1 MADRDIP
8 AATRAS
14 LEDASSP
21 DALLAFLLVEHPALA
36 EPIRLV
42 CDPLGYIYDGA
53 EWTGIVFGYTILDDA
68 EEAVAVAEVTL
79 PNVDRRIGQA
89 LREVSGEARLTLSLL
104 SAADFDLSVVPRVP
118 ISTPGVIYHMPGY
131 VLKSV
136 TGDALQIAGQVG
148 LHDYSQEP
156 WPCISATQAR
166 LPGLYR

>member
-1 MADRDIP
+1 MSERDIP

-14 LEDASSP
+14 LEDAASP

-42 CDPLGYIYDGA
+42 CDPLDYLYQG
-53 EWTGIVFGYTILDDA
+53 EKWTGIVFGYTILDDA
-68 EEAVAVAEVTL
+68 EEAVAAAEITL

-89 LREVSGEARLTLSLL
+89 LREITGEARLTLSLL
-104 SAADFDLSVVPRVP
+104 STADFDLSVVPREPVG
-118 ISTPGVIYHMPGY
+118 TPGVIHHMPGY

-136 TGDALQIAGQVG
+136 TGDAVQVTGQVG

-156 WPCISATQAR
+156 WPCVSATQAR